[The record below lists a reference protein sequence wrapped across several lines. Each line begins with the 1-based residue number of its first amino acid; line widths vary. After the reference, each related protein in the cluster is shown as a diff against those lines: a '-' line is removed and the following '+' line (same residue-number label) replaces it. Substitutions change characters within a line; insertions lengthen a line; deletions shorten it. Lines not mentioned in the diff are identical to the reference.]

1 MVLMGIKLPL
11 EAVMRQIASGI
22 DILVHLGRLRD
33 KSRKVLE
40 IMEVLGYEKG
50 EIRLQPLFSFQET
63 GSKDGKIQGE
73 WVKRSTLTRTEKLMA
88 AGYQPEGVFLIA
100 MLFYSRL
107 WMMAVLFPLGMK
119 YYERMIRQAEE
130 KGKRRFERQ
139 FQDALQSL
147 EAQLNVGYSM
157 ENAIKEVQRDLQI
170 MYDRH
175 TLIVREFTHMVRQ
188 LNLNVTAEAAWKDFA
203 ARVALPEVDTFVTV
217 FSLAKRSGGDSILI
231 IKNAVRQ
238 LGDKAEVKREI
249 DTVITAKK
257 MEFQIMSVIPLGII
271 GYMRLSFPEFMAG
284 LYGNLPGAAFMSIC
298 LGAYIAA
305 WKLGCKIVE
314 IEV

>member
-1 MVLMGIKLPL
+1 
-11 EAVMRQIASGI
+11 
-22 DILVHLGRLRD
+22 
-33 KSRKVLE
+33 
-40 IMEVLGYEKG
+40 
-50 EIRLQPLFSFQET
+50 
-63 GSKDGKIQGE
+63 
-73 WVKRSTLTRTEKLMA
+73 
-88 AGYQPEGVFLIA
+88 
-100 MLFYSRL
+100 
-107 WMMAVLFPLGMK
+107 MK

-175 TLIVREFTHMVRQ
+175 TLIVREFTYMVRQ

-238 LGDKAEVKREI
+238 LGDKAEVI
-249 DTVITAKK
+249 AAKK

-271 GYMRLSFPEFMAG
+271 GYMCLSFPEFMAG

-305 WKLGCKIVE
+305 WRLGCKIVE